1 MASSRIA
8 AKAGWRRISTAG
20 VALWLVLGPTIATA
34 QTPEAAPAADADAEN
49 RLMFS
54 EAESHYAAGRYRQ
67 AAGLFARVYD
77 KTQKPQ
83 LLFNLANCY
92 ERMGEA
98 RTAAMYL
105 RRYADIPGVPGA
117 DLARERIGRLEAR
130 EEQRQQELQVM
141 SKARETPVAAAP
153 GTSAPADKGP
163 RGPSKVGPI
172 VVLSVGAAA
181 IAAGV
186 VTGVMALGA
195 RDDAK
200 SACKTGDLCPASAK
214 DDIDR
219 QRSLAGTTD
228 VLIGV
233 GAAAVIGGVTW
244 LVINHLAAKKIER
257 ATAWRLGA
265 SYDSR
270 AVSVGLGRSF

>member
-8 AKAGWRRISTAG
+8 TNAGWRRISTVG
-20 VALWLVLGPTIATA
+20 LALWLVLGPTLAAA
-34 QTPEAAPAADADAEN
+34 QTPEAAPAADADAQN
-49 RLMFS
+49 RLMFN
-54 EAESHYAAGRYRQ
+54 EAEAHYAAGRYKQ
-67 AAGLFARVYD
+67 AADLFARVYD
-77 KTQKPQ
+77 RTQRPQ

-105 RRYADIPGVPGA
+105 RRYAEMPGVPGA

-130 EEQRQQELQVM
+130 DEQRQRELQTM
-141 SKARETPVAAAP
+141 AQARES
-153 GTSAPADKGP
+153 GTSAAATTPVDKGEQ
-163 RGPSKVGPI
+163 GPSKVAPI
-172 VVLSVGAAA
+172 IVLSVGAAA

-200 SACKTGDLCPASAK
+200 SACKEGDLCPASAK

-233 GAAAVIGGVTW
+233 GAAAVVGGVTW
-244 LVINHLAAKKIER
+244 LVINHLRAKKAER

-265 SYDSR
+265 SYDTR
-270 AVSVGLGRSF
+270 AVSVAVGRAF

>member
-1 MASSRIA
+1 MASSWTA
-8 AKAGWRRISTAG
+8 ANQARRWTSTLG
-20 VALWLVLGPTIATA
+20 LALWLVMSPTLATA
-34 QTPEAAPAADADAEN
+34 QTAEPAVAGDSDAQN
-49 RLMFS
+49 RLMFN
-54 EAESHYAAGRYRQ
+54 EAEAHYAAGRYRQ

-77 KTQKPQ
+77 RTQKPQ

-105 RRYADIPGVPGA
+105 RRYAEIPGVPGA

-130 EEQRQQELQVM
+130 DEQRQRELQTM
-141 SKARETPVAAAP
+141 AQARDTSATGAATATPV
-153 GTSAPADKGP
+153 DKGDT
-163 RGPSKVGPI
+163 GPSRIGPI
-172 VVLSVGAAA
+172 VVMSVGAAA
-181 IAAGV
+181 IVAGV
-186 VTGVMALGA
+186 VTGVMALKA

-200 SACKTGDLCPASAK
+200 SACMTGDLCPASAK

-233 GAAAVIGGVTW
+233 GSAAVVGGVAW
-244 LVINHLAAKKIER
+244 LVINHLTAKKAER

-265 SYDSR
+265 SYDAS
-270 AVSVGLGRSF
+270 AVSLAVGRAF

>member
-8 AKAGWRRISTAG
+8 ANAGWQRISTVG
-20 VALWLVLGPTIATA
+20 LALWLVLGPTLAAA
-34 QTPEAAPAADADAEN
+34 QTPEAAPAAEADAQD
-49 RLMFS
+49 RLMFT
-54 EAESHYAAGRYRQ
+54 EAEAHYAAGRYKQ
-67 AAGLFARVYD
+67 AADLFARVYD
-77 KTQKPQ
+77 RTQRPQ

-105 RRYADIPGVPGA
+105 RRYAEIPGVPGA

-130 EEQRQQELQVM
+130 DEQRQRELQTM
-141 SKARETPVAAAP
+141 AQAREAGTPAAATTPV
-153 GTSAPADKGP
+153 DKGEK
-163 RGPSKVGPI
+163 GPSKVAPI
-172 VVLSVGAAA
+172 IVLSVGAAA

-200 SACKTGDLCPASAK
+200 SACKEGDLCPASAK

-233 GAAAVIGGVTW
+233 GAAAVVGGVTW
-244 LVINHLAAKKIER
+244 LVINHMRAKKAER

-265 SYDSR
+265 SYDAR
-270 AVSVGLGRSF
+270 AVSVAVGRAF